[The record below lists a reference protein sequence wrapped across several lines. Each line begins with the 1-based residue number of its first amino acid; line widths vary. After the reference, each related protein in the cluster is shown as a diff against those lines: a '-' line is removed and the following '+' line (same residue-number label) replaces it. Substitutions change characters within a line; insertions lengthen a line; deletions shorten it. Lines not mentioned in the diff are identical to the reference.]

1 MTLTDA
7 DACPVVRFVI
17 AMKRGDLRDLL
28 IAAGVGVIGIAVV
41 APIVGRHSSSSSAG
55 AIAPGE
61 GDTTATTAAV
71 ITTGSTVATGSTVP
85 GGTGSSVATDSSL
98 VDVGGDT
105 DEGCKITERSIRLGS
120 TGQSVSCLQT
130 ALAAGGYY
138 TGEING
144 NYDANTAT
152 AVKKVQTEKDLFVD
166 GIAGRETGLALG
178 IWPDEASLV
187 VHTPPPAPGAKDL
200 MGYPLS
206 SVATSGPDAPP
217 LPENSGEGRRLVY
230 SRTGQRVWAVDENN
244 VVIRSWL
251 VAGSKYE
258 NETPGVH
265 HVYSKSEVTTAWNG
279 KAYLKW
285 MVRYIK
291 TDIGNI
297 GFHQIPTHVSDGSVY
312 QTEAELGQRLS
323 GGCQRQA
330 ELDALFVWDFATIGT
345 TVVVL

>member
-1 MTLTDA
+1 M
-7 DACPVVRFVI
+7 
-17 AMKRGDLRDLL
+17 
-28 IAAGVGVIGIAVV
+28 IGIAVV
-41 APIVGRHSSSSSAG
+41 APIVGSHASSSSAG

-61 GDTTATTAAV
+61 ADTTATTALA
-71 ITTGSTVATGSTVP
+71 TVPASTGSTVP
-85 GGTGSSVATDSSL
+85 GSTVAGTGSTVAGDAAS
-98 VDVGGDT
+98 VDVGGDA

-138 TGEING
+138 TGDING

-152 AVKKVQTEKDLFVD
+152 AVKKLQTEKDLFVD

-187 VHTPPPAPGAKDL
+187 VHTPPPAPGAVDL
-200 MGYPLS
+200 LGYPLS

-230 SRTGQRVWAVDENN
+230 SRTDQRVWAVDENN

>member
-7 DACPVVRFVI
+7 GASPRVRFVI

-41 APIVGRHSSSSSAG
+41 APIVGSHTSSGSAG

-61 GDTTATTAAV
+61 AD
-71 ITTGSTVATGSTVP
+71 TVATTVAPLVTESTIASGSTVP
-85 GGTGSSVATDSSL
+85 GSTVASDNSL

-105 DEGCKITERSIRLGS
+105 DEGCKITERSIRMGS

-138 TGEING
+138 IGDING
-144 NYDANTAT
+144 TYDANTAA
-152 AVKKVQTEKDLFVD
+152 AVKKLQTEKDLFVD

-187 VHTPPPAPGAKDL
+187 IHTPPPAPGAVDL

-206 SVATSGPDAPP
+206 SVAVSGPDAPP

-244 VVIRSWL
+244 VVVRSWL

-297 GFHQIPTHVSDGSVY
+297 GFHQIPTHVADGTVY

-345 TVVVL
+345 TVVVV

>member
-1 MTLTDA
+1 
-7 DACPVVRFVI
+7 
-17 AMKRGDLRDLL
+17 MKRGDLRDLL

-41 APIVGRHSSSSSAG
+41 APIVGSHTSSTSAG
-55 AIAPGE
+55 AISPAE
-61 GDTTATTAAV
+61 GDTTDTTAAV
-71 ITTGSTVATGSTVP
+71 TIPLSTGSTVATGSSVPDSSVP
-85 GGTGSSVATDSSL
+85 GDTLG
-98 VDVGGDT
+98 DVGGET
-105 DEGCKITERSIRLGS
+105 DEGCKITERSIRMGS

-138 TGEING
+138 SGAING
-144 NYDANTAT
+144 TYDANTAS
-152 AVKKVQTEKDLFVD
+152 AVKKLQTEKDLFVD

-187 VHTPPPAPGAKDL
+187 VHTPPPAAGAVDL
-200 MGYPLS
+200 LGYPLS

-217 LPENSGEGRRLVY
+217 LPENSGEGKRLVY
-230 SRTGQRVWAVDENN
+230 QRTGQRVWAVDENN
-244 VVIRSWL
+244 NVVRSWL

-265 HVYSKSEVTTAWNG
+265 KVYSKSEITTAWNG

-285 MVRYIK
+285 MVRYIR
-291 TDIGNI
+291 TDIGHI

-330 ELDALFVWDFATIGT
+330 ELDALFVWDFADIGT

>member
-1 MTLTDA
+1 M
-7 DACPVVRFVI
+7 I

-41 APIVGRHSSSSSAG
+41 APIVGSHTSSTSAG
-55 AIAPGE
+55 AISPAE
-61 GDTTATTAAV
+61 GDTTDTTAAV
-71 ITTGSTVATGSTVP
+71 TIPLSTGSTVATGSSVPDSSVP
-85 GGTGSSVATDSSL
+85 GDTLG
-98 VDVGGDT
+98 DVGGET
-105 DEGCKITERSIRLGS
+105 DEGCKITERSIRMGS

-138 TGEING
+138 TGAING
-144 NYDANTAT
+144 TYDANTAS
-152 AVKKVQTEKDLFVD
+152 AVKKLQTEKDLFVD

-187 VHTPPPAPGAKDL
+187 VHTPPPAAGAVDL
-200 MGYPLS
+200 LGYPLS

-217 LPENSGEGRRLVY
+217 LPENSGEGKRLVY
-230 SRTGQRVWAVDENN
+230 QRTGQRVWAVDENN
-244 VVIRSWL
+244 NVVRSWL

-265 HVYSKSEVTTAWNG
+265 KVYSKSEITTAWNG

-285 MVRYIK
+285 MVRYIR
-291 TDIGNI
+291 TDIGHI

-330 ELDALFVWDFATIGT
+330 ELDALFVWDFADIGT